1 MSANQINHI
10 KRNHSGSTKEHNKKS
25 RNGITFINEGKIL
38 NQSSTFMFLKVS
50 FTTLVALISMVRA
63 GILPTNQRTLYEIF
77 GSGIDTDD
85 NLRTKG
91 FDEVSRA
98 ALSLK

>member
-1 MSANQINHI
+1 MHQ
-10 KRNHSGSTKEHNKKS
+10 
-25 RNGITFINEGKIL
+25 L
-38 NQSSTFMFLKVS
+38 SSFLKVVCAI
-50 FTTLVALISMVRA
+50 LLPLISLARP

-98 ALSLK
+98 AFSLKWFSISI

>member
-1 MSANQINHI
+1 MHQ
-10 KRNHSGSTKEHNKKS
+10 
-25 RNGITFINEGKIL
+25 L
-38 NQSSTFMFLKVS
+38 SSFLKVVCAI
-50 FTTLVALISMVRA
+50 LLPLISMVRA

-91 FDEVSRA
+91 FDEVSRL
-98 ALSLK
+98 ALILKWFSILNSYINALNVIKCNVILFSLYAITNGHMG

>member
-1 MSANQINHI
+1 
-10 KRNHSGSTKEHNKKS
+10 
-25 RNGITFINEGKIL
+25 
-38 NQSSTFMFLKVS
+38 
-50 FTTLVALISMVRA
+50 MVRA

-85 NLRTKG
+85 NLRSKG

-98 ALSLK
+98 AFSSKWFPIQIYANGSVNAPNDTKRILFFSLYAITNGHMG

>member
-1 MSANQINHI
+1 M
-10 KRNHSGSTKEHNKKS
+10 KRNYSGSTNEYNKKS
-25 RNGITFINEGKIL
+25 RNESTFIGQGKI
-38 NQSSTFMFLKVS
+38 SSHASTFIFLKVS
-50 FTTLVALISMVRA
+50 FTILVALISMVRA

-98 ALSLK
+98 AFSLKWFSISI